1 MKTVI
6 PKSLREF
13 IELRAEEQEAGE
25 WPEALQQDLD
35 DIAQTDPITGK
46 SFITVRASCAWNAA
60 DACFQPA
67 WVFLNAARDPLV
79 GASAR
84 RTNLE
89 RFWQYLPV
97 FYLGALRDVD
107 DEFSSRSQFWGRLL
121 KAMEIPTALE
131 SRVQRVLDAIC
142 AIVRYSSSTMRS

>member
-46 SFITVRASCAWNAA
+46 SFITLFAQAV
-60 DACFQPA
+60 PGM
-67 WVFLNAARDPLV
+67 PLTH
-79 GASAR
+79 A
-84 RTNLE
+84 
-89 RFWQYLPV
+89 
-97 FYLGALRDVD
+97 
-107 DEFSSRSQFWGRLL
+107 SSRPGYF
-121 KAMEIPTALE
+121 
-131 SRVQRVLDAIC
+131 
-142 AIVRYSSSTMRS
+142 